1 LIDWKFCVVL
11 IDPLTTPPEFGSRIR
26 RTKTRPNLRKIPR
39 LTTTF
44 DQEKRSQAANQNE
57 AKRRKP
63 VYNGE
68 IQAGS
73 LFNVGRLGLMATM
86 MAEGVSAPGELALE
100 ERARAIGREVF
111 RAVGRGSSPLE
122 RGWWDDRAMALTMGD
137 ARVKVQLFRFIDALP
152 ALTSAESVGLHL
164 REYLDQ
170 ADDVVPWFMKLGVG
184 LAPVGSLR
192 GSALAWLARF
202 SATHMARKFIAG
214 STPAEAFETVKGLR
228 HRAVGFTA
236 DLLGEAVISDAEA
249 EAYQATCIELV
260 RGLAPRLAAMP
271 EEPRLDA
278 SPFGPIPRVNLS
290 LKLTSLTPRFDA
302 LYAESTTRRVAERL
316 RPILRVARENGAFVN
331 VDMEQYAHKDLTY
344 AIFRE
349 VLSEPEFRDWTDV
362 GIVCQAYLPEAEGDL
377 RNLEAWVR
385 ERGTPITIRLVK
397 GAYWD
402 YEVTHA
408 RQMGW
413 PVPVYL
419 QKWQSDASFERCAWF
434 LMANF
439 ERLRPALG
447 SHNIRSLSLA
457 MAAAEALG
465 VPDNAYEI
473 QILHGMG
480 RPIERAMIARGRRVR
495 VYTPYGAMLPGMAY
509 LVRRLL
515 ENTSNESFLKA
526 SFAGGAE
533 IEELLRNPEEIGSM
547 LFAKRRNPATI
558 VPVALPRFENEPF
571 TDFTRPDARARMKS
585 ALEEVR
591 NELKTG
597 PYRLPLVID
606 GKEQDG
612 VETLEVTSPGDS
624 SIAFSSTAAA
634 GVKEADQAVE
644 AARIAFESWSM
655 VSPRERAGVLIR
667 AASILRRDR
676 FKLNALEVYEC
687 GKPWREADGDIAEA
701 IDFCEFYA
709 REMIRL
715 AEPQNRDVPGET
727 NSIERIPR
735 GVVVVIPPW
744 NFPLAIPMGMVAA
757 AVVAGNPVILKPAE
771 QSPVMGWH
779 LFRIMKEAGLPS
791 GVLQFLPGRGE
802 IVGQALVDDPCVDL
816 ISFTGSRAVGLEI
829 NRRASDTKPGQDHVK
844 RVIAEMGGKNALII
858 DEDADLDEAVV
869 GLLQSA
875 FGYSGQKCSA
885 CSRAIVLDGVYDAFV
900 ARLAEAAKSVVVG
913 PPEDPETVVGPVIDA
928 DAKARI
934 LRYGAIARTEGRIVH
949 LAEIGSIADRGHY
962 VGPMIVADVAPKA
975 RIAQEEIFGPIL
987 AVIRAGD
994 LDEAL
999 KIANGTEYAL
1009 TGGLYSRSP
1018 ANIDKVKRV
1027 LRVGNIY
1034 INRPITGALVDR
1046 QPFGGFKLSGIGGS
1060 KAGGSSYLEEF
1071 LLTRA
1076 ITENTLRRGFAPE
1089 DAEPAREVAGA
1100 IQ

>member
-1 LIDWKFCVVL
+1 MEVEI
-11 IDPLTTPPEFGSRIR
+11 
-26 RTKTRPNLRKIPR
+26 
-39 LTTTF
+39 
-44 DQEKRSQAANQNE
+44 EK
-57 AKRRKP
+57 
-63 VYNGE
+63 
-68 IQAGS
+68 S
-73 LFNVGRLGLMATM
+73 LFAGRIGSMATM
-86 MAEGVSAPGELALE
+86 MAGGFEVSNALDLE
-100 ERARAIGREVF
+100 ERTKVIGREVF
-111 RAVGRGSSPLE
+111 EAVGRGFSPLE

-137 ARVKVQLFRFIDALP
+137 TRVKVQLFRFIDALP
-152 ALTSAESVGLHL
+152 ALTTAKSVGRHL
-164 REYLDQ
+164 REYLGQ

-184 LAPVGSLR
+184 LAPPETILEQF
-192 GSALAWLARF
+192 LAWLARF

-214 STPAEAFETVKGLR
+214 ATPAEALETVKTLR
-228 HRAVGFTA
+228 QRGVGFTA

-260 RGLAPRLAAMP
+260 RGLAPELASMP
-271 EEPRLDA
+271 EEPRLDV

-302 LYAESTTRRVAERL
+302 LYAESTTRRVAEQL

-349 VLSEPEFRDWTDV
+349 VLSEPEFRDWADV
-362 GIVCQAYLPEAEGDL
+362 GIVCQAYLPEAENDL
-377 RNLEAWVR
+377 RKMEAWVR
-385 ERGTPITIRLVK
+385 QRGTPITIRLVK

-408 RQMGW
+408 RQVGW

-419 QKWQSDASFERCAWF
+419 QKWQSDASFERCARF
-434 LMANF
+434 LMANY

-447 SHNIRSLSLA
+447 SHNIRSLSFA
-457 MAAAEALG
+457 MAAAESLG
-465 VPDNAYEI
+465 VPDRAYEI

-480 RPIERAMIARGRRVR
+480 QPIERAMIARGRRVR

-533 IEELLRNPEEIGSM
+533 IEELLRNPEEIGAM
-547 LFAKRRNPATI
+547 LFAKRRKN
-558 VPVALPRFENEPF
+558 VPSVPTPLPRFENEPL
-571 TDFTRPDARARMKS
+571 TDFTRPEARSKMMA
-585 ALEEVR
+585 ALDEVR
-591 NELKTG
+591 SDLKNG
-597 PYRLPLVID
+597 PYQLKLVINGQEREGSD
-606 GKEQDG
+606 SLH
-612 VETLEVTSPGDS
+612 VSTPGDS
-624 SIAFSSTAAA
+624 SIPFSSTVAATIADANQAVGAARDAFEDWSTTPPRDRAAVLLRAAA
-634 GVKEADQAVE
+634 
-644 AARIAFESWSM
+644 
-655 VSPRERAGVLIR
+655 
-667 AASILRRDR
+667 ILRRDR
-676 FKLNALEVYEC
+676 FKLNALEVFEC

-727 NSIERIPR
+727 NAIERIPR

-744 NFPLAIPMGMVAA
+744 NFPLAIPMGMVTA
-757 AVVAGNPVILKPAE
+757 AVVAGNAVILKPAE

-779 LFRIMKEAGLPS
+779 LDRILKEAGLPPA
-791 GVLQFLPGRGE
+791 VLQFLPGKGE
-802 IVGQALVDDPCVDL
+802 VVGQALVDDPRVDL

-829 NRRASDTKPGQDHVK
+829 NRRASDTRPGQDHVK

-858 DEDADLDEAVV
+858 DDDADLDEAVV
-869 GLLQSA
+869 GLIYSA

-900 ARLAEAAKSVVVG
+900 ARLAEAAKSVKIG
-913 PPEDPETVVGPVIDA
+913 PPEDPETLVGPVIDR

-934 LRYGAIARTEGRIVH
+934 SRYGAMARTEGRVVFA
-949 LAEIGSIADRGHY
+949 AEIGSLADKGHY
-962 VGPMIVADVAPKA
+962 VGPMIVADVAPSA

-987 AVIRAGD
+987 AVIRARD
-994 LDEAL
+994 LDDAL

-1009 TGGLYSRSP
+1009 TGGLFSRSP
-1018 ANIDKVKRV
+1018 ANIEKVKRA

-1046 QPFGGFKLSGIGGS
+1046 QPFGGFKLSGIGGA
-1060 KAGGSSYLEEF
+1060 KAGGTSYLEEF
-1071 LLTRA
+1071 LLTRS

-1089 DAEPAREVAGA
+1089 DTTESMTEPASVALSVPRYHS
-1100 IQ
+1100 